1 MSPVKKFTV
10 RNKFPA
16 ALKKIGKLEDEDIE
30 AFMEV
35 FALFAKEEVPV
46 DIGDL
51 KGSIDFEKI
60 KEAAY
65 RLFTT
70 MGYGAYVELGTV
82 LQEANPYMRRAFK
95 RAVDRFFTA
104 GKRKKGRP
112 T

>member
-1 MSPVKKFTV
+1 MAKKYTV
-10 RNKFPA
+10 ESKFPE
-16 ALKKIGKLEDEDIE
+16 ALKKISKLEDEDIE

-35 FALFAKEEVPV
+35 FALFAKEECPV
-46 DIGDL
+46 DTGDL
-51 KGSIDFEKI
+51 EGSIDFQKI

-82 LQEANPYMRRAFK
+82 LMDANPYMRRAFK
-95 RAVDRFFTA
+95 RAVDRFFQN
-104 GKRKKGRP
+104 GKRKAGRP